1 MKIVKLTSE
10 NVKRLKAVEITPDGT
25 LQVISGKNGQGKS
38 SVLDSIWLALGGG
51 AAKKGT
57 ARPIRDGADNARVEL
72 DLGDLV
78 VTRTWSS
85 NDRSTLKVTSKDG
98 AQYKSPQAM
107 LDSLI
112 GRLSFDPLAFTQLSG
127 KEQREQLISLV
138 DLSIDVDELDRER
151 ARLFD
156 ERTQVGR
163 EGKALGDVSVDPTLP
178 EVETSAVELIRKIDD
193 AQQLVRVNHAW
204 RAKRAD
210 LTDEVAKLT
219 RLLSEAQSALAEAE
233 SVELEPEPD
242 INAMRARLASLEE
255 ENARIRANNTARE
268 TEAKK
273 MALREKYK
281 ALTDAISIV
290 DEKKAEALAKA
301 VFPVDGLGFD
311 ADGVTYQG
319 VPFSQASAA
328 EQIRVS
334 LAMAMAMNPK
344 LRVIRIMDG
353 SLLDSDNMQ
362 LIAQMAADNDFQVWV
377 ERVADGDGA
386 GVVIEDG
393 EVAK

>member
-10 NVKRLKAVEITPDGT
+10 NIKRLKAVEITPDGT

-38 SVLDSIWLALGGG
+38 SVLDPIWLALGGG

-72 DLGDLV
+72 NLGDLV

>member
-51 AAKKGT
+51 AAKKST

>member
-10 NVKRLKAVEITPDGT
+10 NIKRLKAVEITPDGT

-38 SVLDSIWLALGGG
+38 SVLDSIWPALGGG

-57 ARPIRDGADNARVEL
+57 VRPIRDGADNARVEL
-72 DLGDLV
+72 DLGDLI

-138 DLSIDVDELDRER
+138 DLSVDVDELDRER

-178 EVETSAVELIRKIDD
+178 EVETSAVELIREIDD

-210 LTDEVAKLT
+210 LADEVAKLT
-219 RLLSEAQSALAEAE
+219 RLLAEAQSALAEAE

-255 ENARIRANNTARE
+255 ENARIRANNAARE

-273 MALREKYK
+273 MALRERYK